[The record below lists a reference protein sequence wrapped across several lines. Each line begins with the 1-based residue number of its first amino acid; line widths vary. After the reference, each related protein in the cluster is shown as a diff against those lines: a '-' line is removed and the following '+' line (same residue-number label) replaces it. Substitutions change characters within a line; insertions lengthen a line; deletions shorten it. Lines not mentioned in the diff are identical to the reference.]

1 MATVEVDKPG
11 AAHADRRNGL
21 HGRVLEDDGAGWS
34 NDAAASRDAGASD
47 GGGASK
53 VTDKQRPAATT
64 TTSTTTTT
72 TTANHLPQ
80 RTPSNSNST
89 SNSHGRPS
97 DVDFDSSMPPP
108 TQLLANG
115 NTPFPRAF
123 TGLHPGPDGMTY
135 DGLASCAVSE
145 AETSAPQS
153 AIDSST
159 DALPSLDETHVTPK
173 KEPRRSSSIA
183 NKTRER
189 SGTKSS
195 DHGGI
200 RRLSASKIQEL
211 AASPESLPI
220 ATIPD
225 QPLSA
230 GIVDS
235 HRPPMSAQL
244 SASPQ
249 EVFDKVET
257 HRSQAFGD
265 TPSSRTLHSVRP
277 SLSTRTVSTPPINR
291 AKSVSQ
297 PPAPPSAASRR
308 NSFQP
313 SPRPA
318 PLSLET
324 GFGPA
329 IARNSYPETQGRP
342 DHRDHRDHRE
352 PRPPSPIPPSIPL
365 PPLSAPT
372 LLQLE
377 LAAQRPSPLYIHQSY
392 ASDLPYESSAVKFER
407 LKNFLFLP
415 LFLEKTLM
423 FGALACLDA
432 WLWTFTILPMRF
444 CIAFGVLFRWWAY
457 IAGKEARW
465 LIGFVWEGM
474 GRLWERG
481 RRGRGLTRRQSF
493 DGSRSTDGESRS
505 RSRARDSLHET
516 NANGVSTA
524 HDRPPGDLPQ
534 RGPSTRTRKGTNGT
548 SRVPP
553 VRMHSRSHNGPFR
566 HRRTKSTPSNLTS
579 FHKADLLQG
588 LVIICSSVAL
598 MNLDASRMYHFIRAQ
613 SAVKLYVIYNL
624 VEVSHDLPPAA
635 VPMKGVGY
643 AEVVPGR

>member
-1 MATVEVDKPG
+1 MATVEVDVPG

-21 HGRVLEDDGAGWS
+21 HGRASDEDSAGLS
-34 NDAAASRDAGASD
+34 NDASESRDAGASD
-47 GGGASK
+47 GGASK
-53 VTDKQRPAATT
+53 TTDKQRAATAT
-64 TTSTTTTT
+64 ATA
-72 TTANHLPQ
+72 TTATHLPP
-80 RTPSNSNST
+80 RPPSNSH
-89 SNSHGRPS
+89 SHSHSYSHPRQS
-97 DVDFDSSMPPP
+97 DVDFDGSMPPP
-108 TQLLANG
+108 PVLLANG

-123 TGLHPGPDGMTY
+123 TGLHPGTDGVTY

-195 DHGGI
+195 DHGGV

-230 GIVDS
+230 GIVDT

-249 EVFDKVET
+249 EVFDKVEN

-297 PPAPPSAASRR
+297 PPAPPSANRR

-313 SPRPA
+313 SPRPM
-318 PLSLET
+318 PLNLDTS
-324 GFGPA
+324 FGPP
-329 IARNSYPETQGRP
+329 IARNAYPESQGRP

-423 FGALACLDA
+423 FGALASLDA

-457 IAGKEARW
+457 IAAKEARW

-481 RRGRGLTRRQSF
+481 RRGRGMMRRQSF
-493 DGSRSTDGESRS
+493 DGSRSTDGDSRS
-505 RSRARDSLHET
+505 RSRARDPLQESS
-516 NANGVSTA
+516 ANGSSTA
-524 HDRPPGDLPQ
+524 HERPQGDLPQ
-534 RGPSTRTRKGTNGT
+534 RGPSTRMRKGTNGT

-553 VRMHSRSHNGPFR
+553 LRMHSRSHNGPFR

-624 VEVSHDLPPAA
+624 VEVSLNLPS
-635 VPMKGVGY
+635 VSS
-643 AEVVPGR
+643 

>member
-1 MATVEVDKPG
+1 MATVEVDVPG
-11 AAHADRRNGL
+11 AAHGDRRDGFP
-21 HGRVLEDDGAGWS
+21 GRASDMDGADWGNDIS
-34 NDAAASRDAGASD
+34 NSGGQGEVVLDDAAPI
-47 GGGASK
+47 
-53 VTDKQRPAATT
+53 TDKLRVTAQP
-64 TTSTTTTT
+64 TSTTTLTSPSIAAAT
-72 TTANHLPQ
+72 HHLP
-80 RTPSNSNST
+80 PSR
-89 SNSHGRPS
+89 RPPN
-97 DVDFDSSMPPP
+97 VDHESSMPPP
-108 TQLLANG
+108 TLPLANG
-115 NTPFPRAF
+115 NTPFPRAPM
-123 TGLHPGPDGMTY
+123 GDHVSADVVAY

-145 AETSAPQS
+145 AETSASQS

-159 DALPSLDETHVTPK
+159 DALPSLDDATHGTPK
-173 KEPRRSSSIA
+173 KEPRRSSSNA
-183 NKTRER
+183 NKTRDR

-230 GIVDS
+230 GIVDT
-235 HRPPMSAQL
+235 HRQPMSSQL
-244 SASPQ
+244 SATPQ
-249 EVFDKVET
+249 EVFDKVEN

-265 TPSSRTLHSVRP
+265 TPSGRTLHSIRP

-291 AKSVSQ
+291 TKSVSQ
-297 PPAPPSAASRR
+297 PPAPTSASRR

-318 PLSLET
+318 ALNLDT
-324 GFGPA
+324 GNINFGPGNS
-329 IARNSYPETQGRP
+329 RNAYSEAQGRP
-342 DHRDHRDHRE
+342 DHRDHRDHREHRE

-415 LFLEKTLM
+415 MFLEKTLM

-457 IAGKEARW
+457 IAAKETRW
-465 LIGFVWEGM
+465 LIGFVWEGL

-505 RSRARDSLHET
+505 RSRARETLHEG
-516 NANGVSTA
+516 NVNS
-524 HDRPPGDLPQ
+524 PPATHCGSQGDLPH
-534 RGPSTRTRKGTNGT
+534 RTVSTRTRKGTNGST
-548 SRVPP
+548 RVPP
-553 VRMHSRSHNGPFR
+553 LRMHSRQQNGPFR

-624 VEVSHDLPPAA
+624 VEVSLDVTAGAHKIFR
-635 VPMKGVGY
+635 VC
-643 AEVVPGR
+643 

>member
-1 MATVEVDKPG
+1 MATVEVDVPG

-21 HGRVLEDDGAGWS
+21 HGRASEVDGAGWS
-34 NDAAASRDAGASD
+34 HDASDSRDAGASD
-47 GGGASK
+47 GDPSK
-53 VTDKQRPAATT
+53 MTDRQRAATT
-64 TTSTTTTT
+64 TSAT
-72 TTANHLPQ
+72 TTATHLPA
-80 RTPSNSNST
+80 RPPSH
-89 SNSHGRPS
+89 SHSHSHSRSHSRPS

-108 TQLLANG
+108 TLVLANG

-123 TGLHPGPDGMTY
+123 TGLQPGTEGVSY

-159 DALPSLDETHVTPK
+159 DALPSLDDTHVTPK
-173 KEPRRSSSIA
+173 KEPRRNSSIV

-195 DHGGI
+195 DHSGV

-230 GIVDS
+230 GIVDA

-249 EVFDKVET
+249 QVFDKVEN

-291 AKSVSQ
+291 AKSISQ
-297 PPAPPSAASRR
+297 PPAPPSASRR

-318 PLSLET
+318 PLSIET
-324 GFGPA
+324 GSHNFGPA
-329 IARNSYPETQGRP
+329 LARNAYPDAQIRP
-342 DHRDHRDHRE
+342 EHRDHRDHRE

-444 CIAFGVLFRWWAY
+444 CIAFGVLFRWWTY

-481 RRGRGLTRRQSF
+481 RRGRGLTRRPSF

-505 RSRARDSLHET
+505 RSRARDSIHEG
-516 NANGVSTA
+516 NANSISTA
-524 HDRPPGDLPQ
+524 HDRPQGDLPQ
-534 RGPSTRTRKGTNGT
+534 RGPSTRARKGTNGT

-553 VRMHSRSHNGPFR
+553 LRMHSRSHNGPFR

-624 VEVSHDLPPAA
+624 VEVSQSLPP
-635 VPMKGVGY
+635 VTVQKMSGH

>member
-1 MATVEVDKPG
+1 MATVEVDVPG
-11 AAHADRRNGL
+11 AAHADRRNGF
-21 HGRVLEDDGAGWS
+21 HGRASEVDSAGWS
-34 NDAAASRDAGASD
+34 NDASELRDAGASD
-47 GGGASK
+47 GGASK
-53 VTDKQRPAATT
+53 TTEKQGATATT
-64 TTSTTTTT
+64 T
-72 TTANHLPQ
+72 HLPT
-80 RTPSNSNST
+80 RPPSNSH
-89 SNSHGRPS
+89 SHSRSS

-108 TQLLANG
+108 TMLLANG

-123 TGLHPGPDGMTY
+123 TGLQPGSEGMTY
-135 DGLASCAVSE
+135 DGLTSCAVSE

-173 KEPRRSSSIA
+173 KEPRRSSSIV

-195 DHGGI
+195 DHGGV

-230 GIVDS
+230 GIVDT

-244 SASPQ
+244 NASPQ
-249 EVFDKVET
+249 EVFDKVEN

-265 TPSSRTLHSVRP
+265 APSSRTFLHSVRP
-277 SLSTRTVSTPPINR
+277 GLSTRTVSTPPINR
-291 AKSVSQ
+291 TKSVSQ
-297 PPAPPSAASRR
+297 PPAPPSASRR

-313 SPRPA
+313 SPRPM
-318 PLSLET
+318 PLNLDT
-324 GFGPA
+324 GSNNFAHANG
-329 IARNSYPETQGRP
+329 RNAYPEAHGRS
-342 DHRDHRDHRE
+342 DHRDHREHRE

-457 IAGKEARW
+457 IAVKEARW

-481 RRGRGLTRRQSF
+481 RRGRGLTRRSSF

-505 RSRARDSLHET
+505 RSRARDSLHEGS
-516 NANGVSTA
+516 ANSTSIA
-524 HDRPPGDLPQ
+524 HGGAQGDLPQ
-534 RGPSTRTRKGTNGT
+534 RGPSTRARKGTNGT
-548 SRVPP
+548 SRVPTM
-553 VRMHSRSHNGPFR
+553 RMHSRSHNGPFR
-566 HRRTKSTPSNLTS
+566 HRRTKSTPSNLTT

-624 VEVSHDLPPAA
+624 VEVSLDIPPPPA
-635 VPMKGVGY
+635 PFLFCPK
-643 AEVVPGR
+643 RFRSC

>member
-1 MATVEVDKPG
+1 MGDHTGTD
-11 AAHADRRNGL
+11 GL
-21 HGRVLEDDGAGWS
+21 
-34 NDAAASRDAGASD
+34 
-47 GGGASK
+47 
-53 VTDKQRPAATT
+53 
-64 TTSTTTTT
+64 
-72 TTANHLPQ
+72 
-80 RTPSNSNST
+80 
-89 SNSHGRPS
+89 
-97 DVDFDSSMPPP
+97 
-108 TQLLANG
+108 
-115 NTPFPRAF
+115 
-123 TGLHPGPDGMTY
+123 TY
-135 DGLASCAVSE
+135 DGLTSCAVSE

-173 KEPRRSSSIA
+173 KEPRRSSSYA

-189 SGTKSS
+189 SSTKSS

-230 GIVDS
+230 GIVDA
-235 HRPPMSAQL
+235 HRQPMSSQL

-249 EVFDKVET
+249 EVFDKVEN

-265 TPSSRTLHSVRP
+265 APSSRILHSVRP
-277 SLSTRTVSTPPINR
+277 GLSTRTVSTPPINR
-291 AKSVSQ
+291 TKSVSQ
-297 PPAPPSAASRR
+297 PPAPTAATRR

-313 SPRPA
+313 SPKPA
-318 PLSLET
+318 PLNLET
-324 GFGPA
+324 AGA
-329 IARNSYPETQGRP
+329 ANARNAYPEGQGRP
-342 DHRDHRDHRE
+342 DHRDHREHRE

-377 LAAQRPSPLYIHQSY
+377 LAAQRPSPLYIHQSW

-415 LFLEKTLM
+415 MFLEKTLM

-444 CIAFGVLFRWWAY
+444 CIAFGVLFKWWAY
-457 IAGKEARW
+457 IAGKETRW
-465 LIGFVWEGM
+465 LVGFVWEGL

-481 RRGRGLTRRQSF
+481 RRGRGLSRRPSF

-505 RSRARDSLHET
+505 RSRARESLHDGSI
-516 NANGVSTA
+516 NNPPANHG
-524 HDRPPGDLPQ
+524 GPQ
-534 RGPSTRTRKGTNGT
+534 GEVPHRAPSTRARKGTNGAA
-548 SRVPP
+548 RVPP
-553 VRMHSRSHNGPFR
+553 LRMQSRSHNGPFR

-624 VEVSHDLPPAA
+624 VEVSLGVSPAA
-635 VPMKGVGY
+635 VRMFCVC
-643 AEVVPGR
+643 

>member
-1 MATVEVDKPG
+1 MATADVDVPG
-11 AAHADRRNGL
+11 AAHADRRNGY
-21 HGRVLEDDGAGWS
+21 HGRVSEAEGPVWS
-34 NDAAASRDAGASD
+34 NDASESRDAVGLD
-47 GGGASK
+47 GGAPK
-53 VTDKQRPAATT
+53 TDRQRPAAPP
-64 TTSTTTTT
+64 TSTATVT
-72 TTANHLPQ
+72 TTASTATHLPPA
-80 RTPSNSNST
+80 RAPSHS
-89 SNSHGRPS
+89 RPS
-97 DVDFDSSMPPP
+97 DVDLDTSMPPP
-108 TQLLANG
+108 TSLLANG

-123 TGLHPGPDGMTY
+123 TGLHASTDGITY

-145 AETSAPQS
+145 AETSAPHS

-159 DALPSLDETHVTPK
+159 DALPSLDDAHVTPK

-195 DHGGI
+195 DHGGV

-244 SASPQ
+244 AANPQ

-265 TPSSRTLHSVRP
+265 APSSRTLHSVRP
-277 SLSTRTVSTPPINR
+277 GLSTRTVSTPPINR

-297 PPAPPSAASRR
+297 PPAPPSASRR

-318 PLSLET
+318 PLNIET
-324 GFGPA
+324 GVSSLGA
-329 IARNSYPETQGRP
+329 AHARNAYSEAQGRS
-342 DHRDHRDHRE
+342 DHRDHREHRE

-457 IAGKEARW
+457 IAGKETRW
-465 LIGFVWEGM
+465 LIGFVWEGL

-481 RRGRGLTRRQSF
+481 RRGRGLTRRSSF

-505 RSRARDSLHET
+505 RSRARDSLHEG
-516 NANGVSTA
+516 NANGISTA
-524 HDRPPGDLPQ
+524 HVGGPQGELPQ
-534 RGPSTRTRKGTNGT
+534 RAPSTRTRKGTNGT

-553 VRMHSRSHNGPFR
+553 IRMHSRSHNGPFR

-624 VEVSHDLPPAA
+624 VEVSLDLPRFQFRLGVVLNA
-635 VPMKGVGY
+635 VPGW
-643 AEVVPGR
+643 

>member
-1 MATVEVDKPG
+1 MATVEVDVPG
-11 AAHADRRNGL
+11 AAQADRRNGY
-21 HGRVLEDDGAGWS
+21 HGNISEVDGASRS
-34 NDAAASRDAGASD
+34 NDNPDSREKNTLD
-47 GGGASK
+47 GGVARIE
-53 VTDKQRPAATT
+53 KQRPATPAPATVAA
-64 TTSTTTTT
+64 
-72 TTANHLPQ
+72 TATHLPS
-80 RTPSNSNST
+80 RGLPPY
-89 SNSHGRPS
+89 SHSS

-108 TQLLANG
+108 SAPLANG

-123 TGLHPGPDGMTY
+123 TGLPGTADTMAY
-135 DGLASCAVSE
+135 DGLTSCAVSE
-145 AETSAPQS
+145 AETSAPHS

-159 DALPSLDETHVTPK
+159 DALPTFDDTHATPK
-173 KEPRRSSSIA
+173 KELRRNSSAA

-195 DHGGI
+195 DHSGV

-230 GIVDS
+230 GIVDV
-235 HRPPMSAQL
+235 HRPPMSMHLA
-244 SASPQ
+244 ATPQ

-257 HRSQAFGD
+257 NRSQAFGD
-265 TPSSRTLHSVRP
+265 APSSRTLNSVRP
-277 SLSTRTVSTPPINR
+277 GLSMRTVSTPPINR

-297 PPAPPSAASRR
+297 PPAPPSASRR

-318 PLSLET
+318 PLNLDTS
-324 GFGPA
+324 GIMGPA
-329 IARNSYPETQGRP
+329 NARNAYPEAPGRS
-342 DHRDHRDHRE
+342 DLRDHREHKE

-415 LFLEKTLM
+415 LLLEKTLM

-457 IAGKEARW
+457 MVGKEARW
-465 LIGFVWEGM
+465 LIGFVWEGL

-481 RRGRGLTRRQSF
+481 RRGRGLTRRLSI

-505 RSRARDSLHET
+505 RSRARDPLHEI
-516 NANGVSTA
+516 NANGIQAA
-524 HDRPPGDLPQ
+524 HTGPNGDLPR

-548 SRVPP
+548 SRVPS
-553 VRMHSRSHNGPFR
+553 RMHGRPNTGPFR

-624 VEVSHDLPPAA
+624 VEVSTGPPCCSLEIR
-635 VPMKGVGY
+635 VC
-643 AEVVPGR
+643 AEIGSGW

>member
-1 MATVEVDKPG
+1 MATVEVDVPG

-21 HGRVLEDDGAGWS
+21 HGRVSEEDGAGWS
-34 NDAAASRDAGASD
+34 NDASESMDAGASD
-47 GGGASK
+47 GGASK
-53 VTDKQRPAATT
+53 TTDKQMPATA
-64 TTSTTTTT
+64 TTT
-72 TTANHLPQ
+72 TTATHLAP
-80 RTPSNSNST
+80 RPPSNST
-89 SNSHGRPS
+89 SHARPS
-97 DVDFDSSMPPP
+97 DADFDSSMPPP
-108 TQLLANG
+108 PVLLANG

-123 TGLHPGPDGMTY
+123 TGLHPGTDGMTY

-195 DHGGI
+195 DHSGV

-230 GIVDS
+230 GIVDT

-249 EVFDKVET
+249 EVFDKVEN

-297 PPAPPSAASRR
+297 PPAPPSATRR

-313 SPRPA
+313 SPRPV
-318 PLSLET
+318 PLNLDT
-324 GFGPA
+324 NFGPA
-329 IARNSYPETQGRP
+329 LARNAYPESQGRP

-415 LFLEKTLM
+415 LYLEKTLM
-423 FGALACLDA
+423 FGALASLDA

-457 IAGKEARW
+457 MAGKEARW

-481 RRGRGLTRRQSF
+481 RRGRGMTRRQSF
-493 DGSRSTDGESRS
+493 GSSRSTDGESRS
-505 RSRARDSLHET
+505 RSRARDSLHESS
-516 NANGVSTA
+516 ANGISTA
-524 HDRPPGDLPQ
+524 QERPQGDLPQ

-553 VRMHSRSHNGPFR
+553 LRMHSRTHNGPFR

-624 VEVSHDLPPAA
+624 VEVSLDL
-635 VPMKGVGY
+635 
-643 AEVVPGR
+643 VPGAG